1 MTDRAFEIVGQRK
14 EQEHK
19 PTEKKKWY
27 QGKPVLSIGILA
39 VILIGCLFAEAVMTK
54 DPTYMDLLNY
64 NKGPGREFLFGTD
77 TMGRDIFSMIW
88 YGGRISLLIGV
99 LSTVIST
106 FIAVVVGAFS
116 GAAPGWLDNLV
127 MRFFSMIW
135 YGGRISLLIGVLSTV
150 ISTFIAVVVGAFSG
164 AAPGWLDNLVMR
176 FTEIF
181 LSIPS
186 LLLVI
191 LLQAIMGKANV
202 VSLSVVIGITSWTSI
217 AKVVRTEVRQIR
229 NSEYVIASRCMGGGF
244 FHILWKHLAPNF
256 ISSIMFMVI
265 KVVRTEVRQIRN
277 SEYVIASRCMGG
289 GFFHILWKHLAPNF
303 ISSIMFMV
311 IMNVRTAIISE
322 STLSFMGIGLP
333 LEIVS
338 WGSMLSLS
346 EKALMTNSWWII
358 LIPGIFLVG
367 TESTLS
373 FMGIGLPLEIVSWGS
388 MLSLSEK
395 ALMTNSWWIILIPGI
410 FLVGTL
416 LCLTNIGNYMRK
428 NVNRKESNL

>member
-14 EQEHK
+14 EQENRI
-19 PTEKKKWY
+19 TVKKKWY
-27 QGKPVLSIGILA
+27 QGKPVLSMGILA
-39 VILIGCLFAEAVMTK
+39 VILIGCLFAETVMTK

-64 NKGPGREFLFGTD
+64 NKAPCREFLFGTD

-106 FIAVVVGAFS
+106 FIAGVVGAFS
-116 GAAPGWLDNLV
+116 GAAPE
-127 MRFFSMIW
+127 
-135 YGGRISLLIGVLSTV
+135 
-150 ISTFIAVVVGAFSG
+150 
-164 AAPGWLDNLVMR
+164 WLDNLVMR

-202 VSLSVVIGITSWTSI
+202 ISLSVVIGITSWTSI
-217 AKVVRTEVRQIR
+217 A
-229 NSEYVIASRCMGGGF
+229 
-244 FHILWKHLAPNF
+244 
-256 ISSIMFMVI
+256 

-367 TESTLS
+367 T
-373 FMGIGLPLEIVSWGS
+373 
-388 MLSLSEK
+388 
-395 ALMTNSWWIILIPGI
+395 
-410 FLVGTL
+410 L